1 VKPLDL
7 VELIFSLKSTIGC
20 ASILNQLYFGRC
32 KSSSQKFSVIG
43 FAVRELQVLEVEG
56 VEEGFMEGF
65 PW

>member
-1 VKPLDL
+1 VSKLD
-7 VELIFSLKSTIGC
+7 
-20 ASILNQLYFGRC
+20 QLYFGRC

-43 FAVRELQVLEVEG
+43 FAVRELQVLEVKG